1 MPYVPCLLLPVVVS
15 LLAWC
20 RRRNVGVLTWMLRI
34 APIAVVFTYPISVS
48 AVWLCGLCYM
58 ALLRDSMFLA
68 VIVLIPLVA
77 ICAMIVRWRGWR
89 VNTPH
94 NQWLRVAFCG
104 AYACGSAI
112 IALALMIV
120 SSAVG
125 FGGFMAYECR
135 TIDCLFS
142 TNGEMARSS
151 KRAARFAE
159 WFPPTAT
166 DIRYSSEAKIGE
178 CTERLTCHCEEADL
192 LRFAVEHSYPLAT
205 NSFTMLDYYIPEQ
218 DASYVYEQME
228 KDAETQQRLV
238 FGEKPLPQRYISLT
252 QSHAF
257 DGGACG
263 GRWRVIFV
271 LDRDTNELTGY
282 HWANWL

>member
-1 MPYVPCLLLPVVVS
+1 MLYVPCLLLPLVVS

-20 RRRNVGVLTWMLRI
+20 RRRNAGVLTWMIRI
-34 APIAVVFTYPISVS
+34 APIAVVFTCPISLT
-48 AVWLCGLCYM
+48 AVWFGGLYYM
-58 ALLRDSMFLA
+58 AVLRKSMLLA
-68 VIVLIPLVA
+68 VIVLISLAA
-77 ICAMIVRWRGWR
+77 ICVMIVRWRGWR
-89 VNTPH
+89 VKAPGNR
-94 NQWLRVAFCG
+94 WLKGMFWG
-104 AYACGSAI
+104 AYACGSAVVALVLMV
-112 IALALMIV
+112 IA
-120 SSAVG
+120 SAVG

-135 TIDCLFS
+135 TIDCSFA
-142 TNGEMARSS
+142 TNGEMAGSS
-151 KRAARFAE
+151 KRAARFAK
-159 WFPPTAT
+159 WFPLTAT
-166 DIRYSSEAKIGE
+166 NIRYYSEAKIGE

-192 LRFAVEHSYPLAT
+192 LRFAGEHSYSLAT

-218 DASYVYEQME
+218 DARYVYEQME

-238 FGEKPLPQRYISLT
+238 FGDKPLPQRYISLT
-252 QSHAF
+252 QSRDF

>member
-1 MPYVPCLLLPVVVS
+1 MPYVPCLLLPLAVS

-34 APIAVVFTYPISVS
+34 APIAAVFTCPVS
-48 AVWLCGLCYM
+48 LGAIWLVGLCYM
-58 ALLRDSMFLA
+58 ALLRKSMLLA
-68 VIVLIPLVA
+68 LIVLIPLVA
-77 ICAMIVRWRGWR
+77 ICVMIVRWRGCR
-89 VNTPH
+89 VNVPR
-94 NQWLRVAFCG
+94 NRWSRVAFWG
-104 AYACGSAI
+104 AYSCGSAV
-112 IALALMIV
+112 IALALMV
-120 SSAVG
+120 VASAVG

-135 TIDCLFS
+135 TIDRSFA
-142 TNGEMARSS
+142 TNGEMARSL
-151 KRAARFAE
+151 KRAARFAK

-192 LRFAVEHSYPLAT
+192 LRFAIEHSYPLAT
-205 NSFTMLDYYIPEQ
+205 NSFTMLDYYIPEG

-252 QSHAF
+252 QSHDF

-271 LDRDTNELTGY
+271 FNRDTSELTGY